1 MVVFS
6 ATEFQ
11 NLHDLDTLK
20 PEINRLSSE
29 VFNNINITDTVGM
42 VMNTGGY
49 IGFLKK
55 DNQIVACGFGVNDNN
70 KSSTKYNPMY
80 IHNFGVHKDYRGQGL
95 CQKIVSEFIK
105 RFGKA
110 HILYL
115 TVRTELGNVNESAI
129 RCYEKKGFI
138 MLSEVYRDNY
148 DGKNNAMI
156 RLPTMS
162 KNSIRTRRMRK
173 TKKIKKK

>member
-6 ATEFQ
+6 AEQFR
-11 NLHDLDTLK
+11 NLHDFDNLK
-20 PEINRLSSE
+20 AEINRLSSE
-29 VFNNINITDTVGM
+29 VFNSLNITDTVGM
-42 VMNTGGY
+42 VINKGGY
-49 IGFLKK
+49 VGFLKK
-55 DNQIVACGFGVNDNN
+55 DNKIVACGFGINDNN
-70 KSSTKYNPMY
+70 HTPTKYNPIY

-95 CQKIVSEFIK
+95 CQKIVAEFIK
-105 RFGKA
+105 RFGKG

-138 MLSEVYRDNY
+138 MLSEVYRDHY

-156 RLPTMS
+156 RLPTIS
-162 KNSIRTRRMRK
+162 KNSIRKRRSRK
-173 TKKIKKK
+173 KSRNK